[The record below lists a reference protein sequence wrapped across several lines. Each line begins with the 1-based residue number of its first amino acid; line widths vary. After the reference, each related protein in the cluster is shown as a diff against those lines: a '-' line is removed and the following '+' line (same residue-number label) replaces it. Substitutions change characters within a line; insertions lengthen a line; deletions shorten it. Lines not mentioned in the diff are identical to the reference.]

1 MDVETPGSPAY
12 TAILSLSGVARSVLR
27 SPAVVITLE
36 SSGMVQTITTA
47 ATMPSAMNRSK
58 NHVRRSRHAAS
69 VTTGHIRECLP
80 QRFCREKTPD
90 ICCSFLLMGLLLVLQ
105 NLLCVS
111 SQQGFSWQLRSF

>member
-1 MDVETPGSPAY
+1 MDVEIPELPPY
-12 TAILSLSGVARSVLR
+12 TTISSLSGVARRVLR

-80 QRFCREKTPD
+80 LRCCGEKTRG
-90 ICCSFLLMGLLLVLQ
+90 ICCSFLLMGPLLVLLENQ
-105 NLLCVS
+105 LCVS
-111 SQQGFSWQLRSF
+111 SRQG